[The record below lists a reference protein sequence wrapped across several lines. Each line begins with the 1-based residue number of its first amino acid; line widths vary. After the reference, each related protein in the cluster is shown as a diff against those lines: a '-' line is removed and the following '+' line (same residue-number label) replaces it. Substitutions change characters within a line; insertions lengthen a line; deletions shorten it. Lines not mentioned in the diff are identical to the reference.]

1 MIRKQVFSKI
11 LLLSFAMLFTSTTT
25 KATTDETI
33 STDTEYLLN
42 QLEETTDSYTLESS
56 EENKDND
63 IYFNDSDD
71 LFDFDLDE
79 EAFSEHLRTIEQQ
92 PTNIPLKTQV
102 KLLVSYLDS
111 CKEETI
117 ETICNNPKLSA
128 LIGTGIICT
137 AGGLLYYTLAT
148 KKKK

>member
-33 STDTEYLLN
+33 STDTEYPLE
-42 QLEETTDSYTLESS
+42 QLEDTADSYAPESN
-56 EENKDND
+56 EENKEND
-63 IYFNDSDD
+63 VYFNDSDD

-79 EAFSEHLRTIEQQ
+79 EALSEHLRTIELQ
-92 PTNIPLKTQV
+92 PTNIPFKTQV

-117 ETICNNPKLSA
+117 EAICNHPKLST